1 MNLRR
6 WLTNPIVIAALVE
19 FVITIAMFIPWTRRN
34 LSGFSSG
41 NTSCSARPKL

>member
-19 FVITIAMFIPWTRRN
+19 FVIIAGIVFLVLTRN
-34 LSGFSSG
+34 
-41 NTSCSARPKL
+41 